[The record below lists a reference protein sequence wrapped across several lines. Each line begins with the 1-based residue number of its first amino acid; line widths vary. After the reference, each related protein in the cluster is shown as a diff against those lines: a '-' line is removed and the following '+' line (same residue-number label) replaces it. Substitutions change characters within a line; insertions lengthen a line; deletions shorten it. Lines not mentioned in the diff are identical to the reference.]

1 MDNIIHYNKAVR
13 DKIPDIIRESGRKC
27 EVIRLSNKEFLVELK
42 KKLSEELKEYKES
55 GKVEELCDL
64 IEVAYRIA
72 ELQGVSNGSINQL
85 RNQKNSERGKF
96 EKNKFLIQVK

>member
-1 MDNIIHYNKAVR
+1 M
-13 DKIPDIIRESGRKC
+13 
-27 EVIRLSNKEFLVELK
+27 
-42 KKLSEELKEYKES
+42 EEISEYKES

-72 ELQGVSNGSINQL
+72 ELQGVSNNSINQL

-96 EKNKFLIQVK
+96 ENNLFLVQVKDKVI